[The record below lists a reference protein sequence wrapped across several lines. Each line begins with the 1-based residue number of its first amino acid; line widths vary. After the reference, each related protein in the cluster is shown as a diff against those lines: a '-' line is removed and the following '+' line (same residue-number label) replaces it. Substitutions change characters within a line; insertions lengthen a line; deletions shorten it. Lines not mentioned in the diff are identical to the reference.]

1 MSKKLKYGIV
11 LGSLL
16 VPVTVYGVASSKAL
30 QYSSKNKTTFLNNL
44 TNFNNKSSFSKELNL
59 PDLSFKFKDDL
70 KTLTKSSSNITHG
83 AWGEIFED
91 SHGNL

>member
-44 TNFNNKSSFSKELNL
+44 TNFNNKSGFSKELSL
-59 PDLSFKFKDDL
+59 PDLLFKFKDGL
-70 KTLTKSSSNITHG
+70 KTSIKSSNNIADGGGGTM
-83 AWGEIFED
+83 FED
-91 SHGNL
+91 SDGNL